1 MDEAEAKEVE
11 EDDRDDTATLAG
23 FFLKG
28 ERLLINFQRHPA
40 TGGWGCDSPSAP
52 MTDDWPFGRGGVGRE
67 WRGVWNCFCFV

>member
-40 TGGWGCDSPSAP
+40 TGGWGSVRFAQCA
-52 MTDDWPFGRGGVGRE
+52 DDR
-67 WRGVWNCFCFV
+67 